1 MPRFVLSTAA
11 HLIANAVGLILAS
24 LLLPGFAIGF
34 LGVIIV
40 TLVFTV
46 VSVVLLPIIRK
57 ISEKKLPELLGGISL
72 IVTFVGL
79 IVTELLVA
87 DFTIGG
93 VANLLAATLIVWL
106 GALIAGVLLPKYL
119 FPSLAVAKDQKV
131 NKT

>member
-119 FPSLAVAKDQKV
+119 FPSLAVTKDQKV

>member
-24 LLLPGFAIGF
+24 LLLPGFAIGI

-79 IVTELLVA
+79 IVTELLVG

>member
-24 LLLPGFAIGF
+24 LLLPGFAIGI